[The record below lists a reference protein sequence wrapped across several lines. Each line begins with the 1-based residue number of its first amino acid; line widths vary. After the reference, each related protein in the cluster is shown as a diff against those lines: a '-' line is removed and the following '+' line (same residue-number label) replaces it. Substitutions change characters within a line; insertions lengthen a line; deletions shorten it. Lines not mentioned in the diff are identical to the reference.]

1 MLKLIIPYQYRHYS
15 DNNNNRKNKGTIIS
29 FSKKHNCKAAAVV
42 EMAVVLPILLT
53 ILFGIIEFG
62 WTFMVYQSITNA
74 AREGCRV
81 AVLEGST
88 DEDINARIDEYLQ
101 LIGLTDY
108 EVDIEHSTEDDP
120 TETVTVRVPYEEV
133 SLLGG
138 YFGPTDF
145 DLVGRASMRKEG
157 AE

>member
-1 MLKLIIPYQYRHYS
+1 MKTFIVTRRIKRKHQYRA
-15 DNNNNRKNKGTIIS
+15 T
-29 FSKKHNCKAAAVV
+29 AVV

-62 WTFMVYQSITNA
+62 WTFMIYQNITNA

-81 AVLEGST
+81 AALEGST
-88 DEDINARIDEYLQ
+88 ETDINTRVKQYMDLVGIKNYQVAM
-101 LIGLTDY
+101 
-108 EVDIEHSTEDDP
+108 EHATGADP
-120 TETVTVRVPYEEV
+120 TETVIVRVPYANV
-133 SLLGG
+133 SLLNG

-145 DLVGRASMRKEG
+145 NIAGKACMRKEG

>member
-1 MLKLIIPYQYRHYS
+1 MLGFSIE
-15 DNNNNRKNKGTIIS
+15 NRKNKR
-29 FSKKHNCKAAAVV
+29 HQLRAAAVV

-62 WTFMVYQSITNA
+62 WTFMVYQNMTNA
-74 AREGCRV
+74 TREGCRV

-88 DEDINARIDEYLQ
+88 DSDVTTRVSDYMTLV
-101 LIGLTDY
+101 GLKNYNVTLT
-108 EVDIEHSTEDDP
+108 HATSTDP
-120 TETVTVRVPYEEV
+120 TETVVITVPYSSV

-138 YFGPTDF
+138 YFGSTNF
-145 DLVGRASMRKEG
+145 NLTSKACMRKEG

>member
-1 MLKLIIPYQYRHYS
+1 MRKIITPYRYRHS
-15 DNNNNRKNKGTIIS
+15 DNNSNNYTSDKKIRRM
-29 FSKKHNCKAAAVV
+29 SKKYKRKAAAVV

-88 DEDINARIDEYLQ
+88 DEDINARVDEYME

-108 EVDIEHSTEDDP
+108 TVDIEHSSEDDP
-120 TETVTVRVPYEEV
+120 TETVIVRVPYSEV

-138 YFGPTDF
+138 YFGSTDF
-145 DLVGRASMRKEG
+145 DLVGKACMRKEG

>member
-1 MLKLIIPYQYRHYS
+1 MMRSAGQKTKY
-15 DNNNNRKNKGTIIS
+15 K
-29 FSKKHNCKAAAVV
+29 CKAAAVV

-88 DEDINARIDEYLQ
+88 DEDIHARIDEYMH

-108 EVDIEHSTEDDP
+108 TVDIQHATDDDP
-120 TETVTVRVPYEEV
+120 TETVIVRVPYSDV

-138 YFGPTDF
+138 YFGPTNF
-145 DLVGRASMRKEG
+145 DLTGKACMRKEG

>member
-1 MLKLIIPYQYRHYS
+1 MINSKYCSMRR
-15 DNNNNRKNKGTIIS
+15 NRKRRGT
-29 FSKKHNCKAAAVV
+29 AVV
-42 EMAVVLPILLT
+42 EMAVVLPVLLT

-74 AREGCRV
+74 AREACRI

-88 DEDINARIDEYLQ
+88 DGDINTRVQKYMTLVGVDN
-101 LIGLTDY
+101 Y
-108 EVDIEHSTEDDP
+108 EVDITHSTSDDP
-120 TETVTVRVPYEEV
+120 TETIIIRVPYADV

-145 DLVGRASMRKEG
+145 NIAGKASMRKEG
-157 AE
+157 AD

>member
-1 MLKLIIPYQYRHYS
+1 MVKLSVLIKR
-15 DNNNNRKNKGTIIS
+15 NNTHRR
-29 FSKKHNCKAAAVV
+29 AAAVV

-62 WTFMVYQSITNA
+62 WTFVVYQSITNA

-88 DEDINARIDEYLQ
+88 DDDINSRIDQYMN
-101 LIGLTDY
+101 LIGLQDY
-108 EVDIEHSTEDDP
+108 TVDLEHATEDDP
-120 TETVTVRVPYEEV
+120 TETVIVRVPYESV

-145 DLVGRASMRKEG
+145 DLLGKSCMRKEG

>member
-1 MLKLIIPYQYRHYS
+1 MMYRKRRLIPLKRR
-15 DNNNNRKNKGTIIS
+15 NNMCR
-29 FSKKHNCKAAAVV
+29 AAAVV

-62 WTFMVYQSITNA
+62 WTFMVYQSVTNA

-88 DEDINARIDEYLQ
+88 DEDIDARVAEYLS
-101 LIGLTDY
+101 LVGMANYT
-108 EVDIEHSTEDDP
+108 VDIEHATDDDP
-120 TETVTVRVPYEEV
+120 TETVIVRVPYSSV

-145 DLVGRASMRKEG
+145 DLTGKACMRKEG
-157 AE
+157 AD

>member
-1 MLKLIIPYQYRHYS
+1 MVRVVTSASRLGRPVRG
-15 DNNNNRKNKGTIIS
+15 DERAR
-29 FSKKHNCKAAAVV
+29 AAAIV
-42 EMAVVLPILLT
+42 ELAVVLPLLLT

-62 WTFMVYQSITNA
+62 WTFMIYQSITNA

-88 DEDINARIDEYLQ
+88 DDDITERVDEYLS
-101 LIGLTDY
+101 IVGMADY
-108 EVDIEHSTEDDP
+108 SIEMNHASEDDP
-120 TETVTVRVPYEEV
+120 TETVVVRVPYAAV

-145 DLVGRASMRKEG
+145 DITGISSMRKEG

>member
-1 MLKLIIPYQYRHYS
+1 MMGKRNAVPVKR
-15 DNNNNRKNKGTIIS
+15 RNKMR
-29 FSKKHNCKAAAVV
+29 KAAAVV

-88 DEDINARIDEYLQ
+88 DEEINARIDEYLT
-101 LIGLTDY
+101 LVGMANY
-108 EVDIEHSTEDDP
+108 SVDITHSTVDDP
-120 TETVTVRVPYEEV
+120 TETVIVRIPYTSV

-145 DLVGRASMRKEG
+145 DLVGKACMRKEG
-157 AE
+157 AD

>member
-1 MLKLIIPYQYRHYS
+1 MMQSSRHV
-15 DNNNNRKNKGTIIS
+15 NKH
-29 FSKKHNCKAAAVV
+29 KCKAAAVV

-88 DEDINARIDEYLQ
+88 DEDINARIDEYMQ

-108 EVDIEHSTEDDP
+108 QIDIQHYTEDDP
-120 TETVTVRVPYEEV
+120 TETVIVRVPYEAV

-138 YFGPTDF
+138 YFGSTDF
-145 DLVGRASMRKEG
+145 DLVGKACMRKEG

>member
-1 MLKLIIPYQYRHYS
+1 MTRNSIENRVIRRHK
-15 DNNNNRKNKGTIIS
+15 RR
-29 FSKKHNCKAAAVV
+29 AAAVV

-62 WTFMVYQSITNA
+62 WMFMVYNNMTNA

-81 AVLEGST
+81 AALEGST
-88 DEDINARIDEYLQ
+88 ETDINTRISKYMTLV
-101 LIGLTDY
+101 GLTNY
-108 EVDIEHSTEDDP
+108 QVTLLHATPTDP
-120 TETVTVRVPYEEV
+120 TETVTIKVPYGSV

-138 YFGPTDF
+138 YFGPTNY
-145 DLVGRASMRKEG
+145 DLASKACMRKEG

>member
-1 MLKLIIPYQYRHYS
+1 M
-15 DNNNNRKNKGTIIS
+15 
-29 FSKKHNCKAAAVV
+29 FSRPLCTARRIRSRGDRRRRGAAVV
-42 EMAVVLPILLT
+42 EMAVVLPLLLT

-62 WTFMVYQSITNA
+62 WTFMVYQSLTNA

-88 DEDINARIDEYLQ
+88 TTEIETRVGEYMDLVGQ
-101 LIGLTDY
+101 NDY
-108 EVDIEHSTEDDP
+108 EIIITRATQDDP
-120 TETVTVRVPYEEV
+120 TETVVVRMPYASV

-138 YFGPTDF
+138 FFGPTDF
-145 DLVGRASMRKEG
+145 NIAGKACMRKEG

>member
-1 MLKLIIPYQYRHYS
+1 MLIKRLGRF
-15 DNNNNRKNKGTIIS
+15 RNKRNS
-29 FSKKHNCKAAAVV
+29 RAAAVV
-42 EMAVVLPILLT
+42 EMAVVLPVLLT

-88 DEDINARIDEYLQ
+88 DTDISSRVDNYME
-101 LIGLTDY
+101 LIGINNYQLNIT
-108 EVDIEHSTEDDP
+108 HSTQNDP
-120 TETVTVRVPYEEV
+120 TETVVVRVPYTEV

-145 DLVGRASMRKEG
+145 DIAGKASMRKEG

>member
-1 MLKLIIPYQYRHYS
+1 M
-15 DNNNNRKNKGTIIS
+15 
-29 FSKKHNCKAAAVV
+29 V
-42 EMAVVLPILLT
+42 EMAVVLPVLLT

-62 WTFMVYQSITNA
+62 WTFMVYQNITNA

-88 DEDINARIDEYLQ
+88 DGDITGRVGNYMQMVGISNYQ
-101 LIGLTDY
+101 LT
-108 EVDIEHSTEDDP
+108 VTHATQADP
-120 TETVTVRVPYEEV
+120 TETVVVQVPYSEV

-138 YFGPTDF
+138 YFGPTNF
-145 DLVGRASMRKEG
+145 NIAGRASMRKEG

>member
-1 MLKLIIPYQYRHYS
+1 MSGFSIDKR
-15 DNNNNRKNKGTIIS
+15 NNRR
-29 FSKKHNCKAAAVV
+29 HQRRAAAVV

-62 WTFMVYQSITNA
+62 WTFMVYQNMTNA

-81 AVLEGST
+81 AALEGST
-88 DEDINARIDEYLQ
+88 DADINSRISKYMTLV
-101 LIGLTDY
+101 GLTNY
-108 EVDIEHSTEDDP
+108 QVALQHATPTDP
-120 TETVTVRVPYEEV
+120 TETVTIKVPYGSV

-138 YFGPTDF
+138 YFGSTAY
-145 DLVGRASMRKEG
+145 DLASKACMRKEG